1 MAVTDRMEL
10 KTQKKEA
17 ALTVN
22 ELLYLIFFSVMLF
35 SKGMGW
41 YDGMRPYQLCLL
53 IGMGCLGLK
62 LILTKYTP
70 WQLLVAAVF
79 GVLGVLSWRCSAEK
93 GMLTCVMMLIG
104 MKDVR
109 IKKVF
114 QVGAVVWSSVFLYR
128 ILAFL
133 IGWDKGILLV
143 HKKLGAF
150 IFRWSMGYPH
160 PNVFHISYVILLA
173 FLFYLLQQKGKKL
186 FGWIVAALVG
196 NVLIF
201 IYSVSFT
208 GFLLTGIYLM
218 LVLYFELRS
227 QFTKPEKV
235 LMQCVLPVGLAFSL
249 LAPLLIGVCIA
260 FVLNLMMVGL
270 ERLWDRALAKWRSRW
285 NAKLKRPV
293 CLTLTMVLFLGIIF
307 AIFFILIPRLEEAGS
322 TLAANIPTYVDQFQ
336 AWWKNLSDF
345 AGSHGVTLPELT
357 LSAEQVRDTITG
369 FLQERGDSVVNTTL
383 NITSSIVGALVNVLL
398 ALVFSLYM
406 LAQKETL
413 LAQSKRLLRR
423 ALPQKA
429 ADKLLAVLHLT
440 NNAFSSFVTGQ
451 VTEAVIL
458 GTLCCL
464 GMLLLGLPYAL
475 PVSVIIAA
483 LSLIPIFGAW
493 IGAATG
499 AFLIVFQ
506 SPIKAL
512 TFLIFLLILQQVEG
526 NLIYPRVVGKSV
538 GLPGLW
544 VLAAVTIG
552 GGAFGILGMLL
563 GVPVCSVV
571 YSLVQAYIRT
581 KPESEENQ

>member
-1 MAVTDRMEL
+1 MEL
-10 KTQKKEA
+10 NKKTMQRIM
-17 ALTVN
+17 
-22 ELLYLIFFSVMLF
+22 LLITFAVLLFWGLYNISTIGGLF
-35 SKGMGW
+35 SN
-41 YDGMRPYQLCLL
+41 LL
-53 IGMGCLGLK
+53 
-62 LILTKYTP
+62 
-70 WQLLVAAVF
+70 
-79 GVLGVLSWRCSAEK
+79 
-93 GMLTCVMMLIG
+93 
-104 MKDVR
+104 
-109 IKKVF
+109 
-114 QVGAVVWSSVFLYR
+114 
-128 ILAFL
+128 
-133 IGWDKGILLV
+133 
-143 HKKLGAF
+143 
-150 IFRWSMGYPH
+150 
-160 PNVFHISYVILLA
+160 
-173 FLFYLLQQKGKKL
+173 
-186 FGWIVAALVG
+186 
-196 NVLIF
+196 
-201 IYSVSFT
+201 
-208 GFLLTGIYLM
+208 
-218 LVLYFELRS
+218 
-227 QFTKPEKV
+227 
-235 LMQCVLPVGLAFSL
+235 SL

-270 ERLWDRALAKWRSRW
+270 ERLWDRALAKRRSRW

-336 AWWKNLSDF
+336 AWWKSLSDF
-345 AGSHGVTLPELT
+345 ADSHGVTLPELT

-383 NITSSIVGALVNVLL
+383 NITSSIVGALVNILL

-464 GMLLLGLPYAL
+464 GMLLLRLPYAL

-581 KPESEENQ
+581 KPEAEENQ

>member
-1 MAVTDRMEL
+1 MEL
-10 KTQKKEA
+10 NKKTMQRIM
-17 ALTVN
+17 
-22 ELLYLIFFSVMLF
+22 LLITFAVLLFWGLYNISTIGGLF
-35 SKGMGW
+35 SN
-41 YDGMRPYQLCLL
+41 L
-53 IGMGCLGLK
+53 
-62 LILTKYTP
+62 
-70 WQLLVAAVF
+70 
-79 GVLGVLSWRCSAEK
+79 
-93 GMLTCVMMLIG
+93 
-104 MKDVR
+104 
-109 IKKVF
+109 
-114 QVGAVVWSSVFLYR
+114 
-128 ILAFL
+128 
-133 IGWDKGILLV
+133 
-143 HKKLGAF
+143 
-150 IFRWSMGYPH
+150 
-160 PNVFHISYVILLA
+160 
-173 FLFYLLQQKGKKL
+173 
-186 FGWIVAALVG
+186 
-196 NVLIF
+196 
-201 IYSVSFT
+201 
-208 GFLLTGIYLM
+208 
-218 LVLYFELRS
+218 
-227 QFTKPEKV
+227 
-235 LMQCVLPVGLAFSL
+235 FSL

-270 ERLWDRALAKWRSRW
+270 ERLWDRALAKRRSRW

-322 TLAANIPTYVDQFQ
+322 TLAANIPTYVDQCQ

-345 AGSHGVTLPELT
+345 ADSHGVTLPELT

-383 NITSSIVGALVNVLL
+383 NITSSIVGALVNILL

-423 ALPQKA
+423 ALPRRA

-464 GMLLLGLPYAL
+464 GMLLLRLPYAL

-581 KPESEENQ
+581 KPEAEENQ

>member
-1 MAVTDRMEL
+1 MEL
-10 KTQKKEA
+10 NKKTMQRIM
-17 ALTVN
+17 
-22 ELLYLIFFSVMLF
+22 LLITFAVLLFWGLYNISTIGGLF
-35 SKGMGW
+35 SN
-41 YDGMRPYQLCLL
+41 LL
-53 IGMGCLGLK
+53 
-62 LILTKYTP
+62 
-70 WQLLVAAVF
+70 
-79 GVLGVLSWRCSAEK
+79 
-93 GMLTCVMMLIG
+93 
-104 MKDVR
+104 
-109 IKKVF
+109 
-114 QVGAVVWSSVFLYR
+114 
-128 ILAFL
+128 
-133 IGWDKGILLV
+133 
-143 HKKLGAF
+143 
-150 IFRWSMGYPH
+150 
-160 PNVFHISYVILLA
+160 
-173 FLFYLLQQKGKKL
+173 
-186 FGWIVAALVG
+186 
-196 NVLIF
+196 
-201 IYSVSFT
+201 
-208 GFLLTGIYLM
+208 
-218 LVLYFELRS
+218 
-227 QFTKPEKV
+227 
-235 LMQCVLPVGLAFSL
+235 SL

-260 FVLNLMMVGL
+260 FVLNLMMAGL
-270 ERLWDRALAKWRSRW
+270 ERLWDRALAKRRSRW

-336 AWWKNLSDF
+336 TWWKNLSDF
-345 AGSHGVTLPELT
+345 ADGHGVTLPELT
-357 LSAEQVRDTITG
+357 LSAEQVRDTIAG

-413 LAQSKRLLRR
+413 IAQSKRLLRR
-423 ALPQKA
+423 ALPRKA

-464 GMLLLGLPYAL
+464 GMLILRLPYAL

-581 KPESEENQ
+581 KPEAEENQ

>member
-1 MAVTDRMEL
+1 MIFLQERTGNTLELNKKTMQRIMLLITFAV
-10 KTQKKEA
+10 
-17 ALTVN
+17 
-22 ELLYLIFFSVMLF
+22 LLFWGLYNISTIGGLF
-35 SKGMGW
+35 SN
-41 YDGMRPYQLCLL
+41 L
-53 IGMGCLGLK
+53 
-62 LILTKYTP
+62 
-70 WQLLVAAVF
+70 
-79 GVLGVLSWRCSAEK
+79 
-93 GMLTCVMMLIG
+93 
-104 MKDVR
+104 
-109 IKKVF
+109 
-114 QVGAVVWSSVFLYR
+114 
-128 ILAFL
+128 
-133 IGWDKGILLV
+133 
-143 HKKLGAF
+143 
-150 IFRWSMGYPH
+150 
-160 PNVFHISYVILLA
+160 
-173 FLFYLLQQKGKKL
+173 
-186 FGWIVAALVG
+186 
-196 NVLIF
+196 
-201 IYSVSFT
+201 
-208 GFLLTGIYLM
+208 
-218 LVLYFELRS
+218 
-227 QFTKPEKV
+227 
-235 LMQCVLPVGLAFSL
+235 FSL

-270 ERLWDRALAKWRSRW
+270 ERLWDRALAKRRSRW

-345 AGSHGVTLPELT
+345 ADSHGVTLPELT

-383 NITSSIVGALVNVLL
+383 NITSSIVGALVNILL

-423 ALPQKA
+423 ALPRRA

-464 GMLLLGLPYAL
+464 GMLLLRLPYAL

-581 KPESEENQ
+581 KPEPEENQ